1 MAARRLSRARWS
13 AARPSKGRSVRSSW
27 RARPAAS
34 TACCHDQITV
44 PWYRLRSKADS
55 RSVSAKAGLATTS
68 PTPVKKS
75 GRERPRH
82 RGADLDRRIRGQIE
96 EEQCEARVRVLDRDR
111 RALGVECQGVKAHRL
126 VPNRGQCRGGIHTD
140 AGGVCL
146 DLVAGVGWTE
156 ENGEEGRSRVRA
168 RPWPRRSRP
177 QRSWPWRNRCA
188 V

>member
-1 MAARRLSRARWS
+1 M
-13 AARPSKGRSVRSSW
+13 
-27 RARPAAS
+27 
-34 TACCHDQITV
+34 
-44 PWYRLRSKADS
+44 
-55 RSVSAKAGLATTS
+55 ATTS
-68 PTPVKKS
+68 PTPVRSS

-82 RGADLDRRIRGQIE
+82 RGADLDRRIRRQIE

-156 ENGEEGRSRVRA
+156 ENGEEGRSRVEPDLGQGGRA
-168 RPWPRRSRP
+168 RKGLGRGGIDVRCKQAAIGNAPDRCECG
-177 QRSWPWRNRCA
+177 RNEDRVDVVWVSA
-188 V
+188 VAEAELAVTPVADFLAGL